1 MTDDRGNGGD
11 VGASTDSGAEQGT
24 DDLARAGLEHLQA
37 AAREAIQA
45 ARTLLDVAER
55 VVDDPAAVQAA
66 VTSIG
71 TLAQAA
77 LHRLRVPDPPAG
89 GRPDAGPDD
98 GRVQRIRVS

>member
-1 MTDDRGNGGD
+1 MTDDRVNGGD

-24 DDLARAGLEHLQA
+24 DDLAKAGLEHLQA

-66 VTSIG
+66 VASIG
-71 TLAQAA
+71 TIAQGA
-77 LHRLRVPDPPAG
+77 LQRLRIPDPSAG
-89 GRPDAGPDD
+89 DQTDAGNDD